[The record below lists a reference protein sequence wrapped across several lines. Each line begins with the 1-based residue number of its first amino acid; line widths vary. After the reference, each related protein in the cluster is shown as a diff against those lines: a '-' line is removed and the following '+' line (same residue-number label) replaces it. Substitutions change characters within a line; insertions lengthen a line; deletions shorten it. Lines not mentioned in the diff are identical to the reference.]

1 VCVPGQP
8 GQQPGMPA
16 GMPSSAAEALAGLE
30 ASLGYLAGADV
41 AGWPA
46 EALAGCLRALGRVE
60 SAQVAARSRAMA
72 AFNAQGGFEA
82 DGQPTIRTWLRWQ
95 TQVTTGASHVAAGW
109 MKRLAVHPLVLAA
122 LAAAQVTASFAR
134 LICDASDLL
143 PPGLRDEA
151 DEILLAAAAGGAT
164 EADLAMLAQEMRER
178 SAPPDTDG
186 PDGGD
191 DEDGFRDRR
200 VQLDVH
206 FRGAGKLDGDL
217 TPECAAALAALFGSL
232 GKKAGPEDTRTEQQR
247 NHDALEEAARRLI
260 AGGLPDTA
268 GQPTQVQLHVTLDQ
282 LRDLPGAAAAERSWA
297 AARAAT
303 DGTPGWVCSRAAA
316 EAYACDAQ
324 LVPVVTG
331 HLDPAALDTV
341 TERYLAGFRRPDC
354 QCGACTCPAG
364 PGGPGSPGPGGPR
377 DAGTRPP
384 GALDAGTRPPGSQD
398 AGGRPP
404 GPLDSGARPG
414 GPPPL
419 SPRTR
424 RRLQNTLLACAA
436 DILSGPAGLAAF
448 LRTGLLAE
456 FPATASLPLDTGAPT
471 AAVPPHL
478 RRLVILRDRHC
489 AFPGCSQ
496 KPPHCQ
502 AHHLIPRAKGGI
514 TALHNLALLCS
525 FHHLIAVH
533 RWGWTLALNPDGTT
547 TATSPDGRQ
556 TFYSHGP
563 PRATAA

>member
-1 VCVPGQP
+1 V
-8 GQQPGMPA
+8 PA
-16 GMPSSAAEALAGLE
+16 GEPSSAAEALAGLE

-41 AGWPA
+41 ADWPVD
-46 EALAGCLRALGRVE
+46 ALAGCLRALGRVE
-60 SAQVAARSRAMA
+60 SAQVAARSKAMA

-95 TQVTTGASHVAAGW
+95 TQVTSGASHAAAGW
-109 MKRLAVHPLVLAA
+109 MKRLAVHPRVLAA

-143 PPGLRDEA
+143 PPELRDEA
-151 DEILLAAAAGGAT
+151 DEILLAAALGGAT
-164 EADLAMLAQEMRER
+164 EADLVMLAQEMRER
-178 SAPPDTDG
+178 SAPPGADG

-191 DEDGFRDRR
+191 DEDGFGDRR

-206 FRGAGKLDGDL
+206 FRGRGKLDGDL
-217 TPECAAALAALFGSL
+217 TPECTAALAALFGSL

-247 NHDALEEAARRLI
+247 QHDALEEAARRLI
-260 AGGLPDTA
+260 GGGLPDTA

-282 LRDLPGAAAAERSWA
+282 LRDLPGAAAAERAWA
-297 AARAAT
+297 AARAAA
-303 DGTPGWVCSRAAA
+303 DGTPGWVYGRAAA
-316 EAYACDAQ
+316 EGYACDAQ

-331 HLDPAALDTV
+331 HLDPAALDAV

-354 QCGACTCPAG
+354 PCGACTCPPG
-364 PGGPGSPGPGGPR
+364 PGVPGSPGPGGP
-377 DAGTRPP
+377 
-384 GALDAGTRPPGSQD
+384 LDSGS
-398 AGGRPP
+398 RTL

-414 GPPPL
+414 GPRPL

-448 LRTGLLAE
+448 LRTGLLGAE
-456 FPATASLPLDTGAPT
+456 FPATGSLPLDTGTPT

-478 RRLVILRDRHC
+478 RRLVILRDRRC
-489 AFPGCSQ
+489 AFPGCRQ
-496 KPPHCQ
+496 KPLHCQ
-502 AHHLIPRAKGGI
+502 AHHLIPRARGGV

-533 RWGWTLALNPDGTT
+533 RWGWTLALHPDGTT
-547 TATSPDGRQ
+547 TATSPDGRR
-556 TFYSHGP
+556 TYYSHGP
-563 PRATAA
+563 PRAAAA